1 MTRGDVQLRPVPIDD
16 KAALWAL
23 MTDYLIEH
31 TARVEAGRNYDPS
44 GYPYFDAYW
53 TERARRPYWIEAA
66 GERAGFVLV
75 SPYSPSE
82 LGTDHS
88 ISEFCVLAPWR
99 RGGVGLA
106 AARATLL
113 AHPGQWELQVYRAN
127 PDGMPFWP
135 RAIAAAGARDLQLIE
150 HDDRLIHRFRIGA

>member
-1 MTRGDVQLRPVPIDD
+1 MRADIQLRPVPIGD
-16 KAALWAL
+16 KAALWSL
-23 MTDYLIEH
+23 MTDYLVEH
-31 TARVEAGRNYDPS
+31 TARVEPGRDYDPA
-44 GYPYFDAYW
+44 GYPYFDDYW
-53 TERARRPYWIEAA
+53 TDPARWPYWIELA

-75 SPYSPSE
+75 SPYSPSG

-106 AARATLL
+106 SARATLW

-135 RAIAAAGARDLQLIE
+135 GAIAAAAATDLQQVE
-150 HDDRLIHRFRIGA
+150 GDDRVIYRFRIEA

>member
-1 MTRGDVQLRPVPIDD
+1 MRANVQLRPVPFGD
-16 KAALWAL
+16 KAALWTML
-23 MTDYLIEH
+23 TDYLVEH
-31 TARVEAGRNYDPS
+31 TARVEPGRDYDPS
-44 GYPYFDAYW
+44 GYPYFDDYW
-53 TERARRPYWIEAA
+53 TNPARHPYWIEVN

-88 ISEFCVLAPWR
+88 ISEFCVLPTAR

-106 AARATLL
+106 AARAAFL

-135 RAIAAAGARDLQLIE
+135 KAIAAAAAHDLQQIE
-150 HDDRLIHRFRIGA
+150 RDDRLIYRFRIGP